1 MTTKRL
7 TVSLLA
13 LLMLFAVTVTGC
25 GTSVDL
31 SQLPLIAVED
41 TKVAADPEIT
51 LENPADSQATIE
63 DNGPTV
69 VDNQATTASAM
80 AQVDPAAAGDGTIA
94 ALEGVLADIYE
105 QVNPSVVHIQHA
117 GGEGSG
123 FVWDTEGHI
132 VSNHHVVAG
141 ADQLA
146 VIFGDGTIVEA
157 RVIGSDPDSDLAVL
171 QVDPAEVDLQPV
183 RVADSTQ
190 QRVGELV
197 IAIGNPFGQEGTMT
211 VGIISALGRQIS
223 VENSVYRIPDVIQ
236 TDAAIN
242 PGNSGGVLLNSEGEL
257 IGVTSAIISAV
268 RSSSGVG
275 FAIPSAIVQRVVP
288 VLITDGVYQNPYLG
302 VTGASVT
309 AELAA
314 TRGLPAGQRGAILVS
329 IVPDGPAA
337 AAGLQGGE
345 TSGDIVLEV
354 NGNAVQTMDDLIT
367 YLARYGTAGES
378 VTFTIQRVNQT
389 IDVAVTLGA
398 RPE

>member
-1 MTTKRL
+1 
-7 TVSLLA
+7 LL
-13 LLMLFAVTVTGC
+13 LLFAVTVTAC
-25 GTSVDL
+25 GATIDL
-31 SQLPLIAVED
+31 SALPALAVED
-41 TKVAADPEIT
+41 AAPPAGAEIT
-51 LENPADSQATIE
+51 LDTPADASAEIENSNPA
-63 DNGPTV
+63 V
-69 VDNQATTASAM
+69 VDNQPAAPPAV
-80 AQVDPAAAGDGTIA
+80 AQVDPAQANAAAIA
-94 ALEGVLADIYE
+94 VLEGVMATIYE
-105 QVNPSVVHIQHA
+105 RVNPSVVHIQHA
-117 GGEGSG
+117 AGEGSG
-123 FVWDTEGHI
+123 FVWDPAGHI

-141 ADQLA
+141 ASQLTVTFA
-146 VIFGDGTIVEA
+146 DGTIVEGII
-157 RVIGSDPDSDLAVL
+157 VGSDPDSDLAVI
-171 QVDPAEVDLQPV
+171 QVDPTEAALMPV
-183 RVADSTQ
+183 QLADSTQ

-223 VENSVYRIPDVIQ
+223 VDNSVYRIPDVIQ

-288 VLITDGVYQNPYLG
+288 ALITDGAYQNPYLG
-302 VTGASVT
+302 VTGATVS

-345 TSGDIVLEV
+345 SSGDIVLAV
-354 NGNAVQTMDDLIT
+354 DGNPVQTMDDLIT
-367 YLARYGTAGES
+367 YLARYGTAGEA
-378 VTFTIQRVNQT
+378 VTFTLQRGNQSLD
-389 IDVAVTLGA
+389 IPVTLGA
-398 RPE
+398 RPD